1 MKLAVNIYCMIVGMI
16 IVYGKAVLHALD
28 WLWETLADLIDNSD
42 LFAGFIATLAV
53 ISVLEL
59 LTRG

>member
-28 WLWETLADLIDNSD
+28 WLWERWQI
-42 LFAGFIATLAV
+42 
-53 ISVLEL
+53 
-59 LTRG
+59 